1 MADDAPARL
10 HLHPLSTVRPR
21 GVNLKPQRAERPVAP
36 ALFANILCG
45 VDGSRGSAE
54 AVRQVIALC
63 GPETALDFLAV
74 THSAGVGL
82 SPQADLSEL
91 RAQAAL
97 DDAAW
102 HAKRAGVTAVTSLR
116 NGARRNGAR
125 VSDMMLAEGQEHD
138 LLAIGCHGNT
148 RLGGMMLGST
158 STQIAHRVDGP
169 LLIARH
175 SSDGEEFPR
184 VILVASDG
192 SPGSWGA
199 VRTAGRLAHARGSEL
214 RFVYVPDGH
223 PERYRALF
231 KQLAAI
237 ERDIGSVPTF
247 TDVPGDPARRIVGA
261 AEESEASLIVIGK
274 RGLRGIRALGSVSER
289 IVHRAPCSVLMTPPA
304 PALASLD

>member
-1 MADDAPARL
+1 MADDAPARM

-21 GVNLKPQRAERPVAP
+21 GANLEPQRAERAVAP

-63 GPETALDFLAV
+63 GPETVLDFFAV

-82 SPQADLSEL
+82 STQADLSEL

-116 NGARRNGAR
+116 KGAR
-125 VSDMMLAEGQEHD
+125 VSDMLLAEGQEHD

-158 STQIAHRVDGP
+158 STQIAHRADGP

-199 VRTAGRLAHARGSEL
+199 VRTASRLAGARGSEL
-214 RFVYVPDGH
+214 RVVYVPDGH

-237 ERDIGSVPTF
+237 ERDIGSVPAF
-247 TDVPGDPARRIVGA
+247 TDVPGDPARRIVEA
-261 AEESEASLIVIGK
+261 AEESEASLIVVGK
-274 RGLRGIRALGSVSER
+274 RGLRGIRGLGSVSER
-289 IVHRAPCSVLMTPPA
+289 IVHRARCSVLMTPPA